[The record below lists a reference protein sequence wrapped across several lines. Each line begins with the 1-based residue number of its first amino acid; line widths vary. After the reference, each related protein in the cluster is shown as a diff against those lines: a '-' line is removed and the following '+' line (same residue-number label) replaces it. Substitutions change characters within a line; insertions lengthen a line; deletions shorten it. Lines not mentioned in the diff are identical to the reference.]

1 MKITHLYWSLTYGG
15 IETMLINI
23 VNEQVYQGEEV
34 SVIIINDLC
43 EDSLIKSLDSRVSFY
58 KLGREVGSKNISL
71 IIKLNSLLGKLRP
84 DIIHMHSSRIAGII
98 LRRKFMQKSCV
109 TIHDLP
115 CGPINSGNIFKV
127 IMRKLCGTKRVKSNV
142 ECLNKIAYI
151 FSISGAVKQ
160 MLIDNYGINSVVVP
174 NGIITKHFTMRN
186 SLIPHTPFRIV
197 MVSRLEHEKKGQDLL
212 IEAAAQLKGI
222 ITIDFIGVGSS
233 MEYLKELTHNLCA
246 DNYIH
251 FLGKQTQDYIASHL
265 ANYDMFIQP
274 SRWEG
279 FGLTVAEAM
288 SARVPVL
295 VSSGQGPA
303 EVTCGN
309 KYGWIF
315 KNGDVNDLTNKISYI
330 INHYNEAIQ
339 KAELAHQ
346 YVKENY
352 DVSITAKKY
361 LNEYKKIIEEH
372 S

>member
-23 VNEQVYQGEEV
+23 ANAQVYQGEEV

-43 EDSLIKSLDSRVSFY
+43 EDTLIKSLDSRVSFY
-58 KLGREVGSKNISL
+58 KLGRKTGSKNISF

-84 DIIHMHSSRIAGII
+84 DIIHMHSPDIARII
-98 LRRKFMQKSCV
+98 LRRKFIQKSCA
-109 TIHDLP
+109 TIHSLP
-115 CGPINSGNIFKV
+115 YGPINSSNIFKE
-127 IMRKLCGTKRVKSNV
+127 IMRKLRGTKRVKSNV
-142 ECLNKIAYI
+142 ECLNKIPYI
-151 FSISGAVKQ
+151 FSISSAVKQ

-174 NGIITKHFTMRN
+174 NGIITKHFTMSN
-186 SLIPHTPFRIV
+186 FLIPHTPFRIV
-197 MVSRLEHEKKGQDLL
+197 MVSRLEHEEKGQDLL
-212 IEAAAQLKGI
+212 IEAAARLKGS
-222 ITIDFIGVGSS
+222 ITIDFIGVGPS

-295 VSSGQGPA
+295 VSSDQGPA

-339 KAELAHQ
+339 KAESASQ
-346 YVKENY
+346 YVRDTY
-352 DVSITAKKY
+352 DVAVTAQRYIKEYKEIIKKY
-361 LNEYKKIIEEH
+361 Q
-372 S
+372 

>member
-1 MKITHLYWSLTYGG
+1 MKITHLYWSLAYGG
-15 IETMLINI
+15 IETMLVNI
-23 VNEQVYQGEEV
+23 ANAQAEQGEEV
-34 SVIIINDLC
+34 SIIIINDKY
-43 EDSLIKSLDSRVSFY
+43 EESLIKSLDSRVSFY
-58 KLGREVGSKNISL
+58 KLERKIGSKNISF
-71 IIKLNSLLGKLRP
+71 IIKLHSLLGKLRP
-84 DIIHMHSSRIAGII
+84 DIIHMHSPDIARII
-98 LRRKFMQKSCV
+98 LRRKFIQKSCA
-109 TIHDLP
+109 TIHSLP
-115 CGPINSGNIFKV
+115 YGPINSSNIFKE
-127 IMRKLCGTKRVKSNV
+127 IMRKLRGTKRVKSNV
-142 ECLNKIAYI
+142 ECLNKIPYI
-151 FSISGAVKQ
+151 FSISSAVKQ
-160 MLIDNYGINSVVVP
+160 MLINNYGINSVVVP
-174 NGIITKHFTMRN
+174 NGIITKRFTMCN
-186 SLIPHTPFRIV
+186 SIIPHTPFRIV

-212 IEAAAQLKGI
+212 IEAAARLKGI
-222 ITIDFIGVGSS
+222 ITIDFIGVGPS

-265 ANYDMFIQP
+265 TNYDMFIQP

-295 VSSGQGPA
+295 VSSDQGPA

-330 INHYNEAIQ
+330 IKHYNEAIQ
-339 KAELAHQ
+339 KAESASQ